1 MTNIIP
7 YDTIAMEVHI
17 LNINLDKINPAL
29 LKAYFLNK
37 REITL
42 LFSETSI
49 LEIHKSGEIQKRMVE
64 DDSVATFVKV
74 WIYELLINRAK
85 QKTEICYQ
93 VPVNHIEVK
102 TTQYTY
108 QLNKKSPIKLV
119 IEYENNKITN
129 LFFKTPLLNN
139 IDEIKNDVVSL
150 LSLLN

>member
-1 MTNIIP
+1 
-7 YDTIAMEVHI
+7 MEVHI
-17 LNINLDKINPAL
+17 RNINLDKINPAPL
-29 LKAYFLNK
+29 QAYFTNK

-49 LEIHKSGEIQKRMVE
+49 LELHKCGEIQKRMIE
-64 DDSVATFVKV
+64 DDIISTFVKV
-74 WIYELLINRAK
+74 GIYELLINRAK
-85 QKTEICYQ
+85 QKKEICYQ

-119 IEYENNKITN
+119 IEYEQNKITN
-129 LFFKTPLLNN
+129 IFFRTPLLNN
-139 IDEIKNDVVSL
+139 IDEIKNDIVSL